1 MKLLI
6 VSDIPPCSNYTAGLV
21 LDQIC
26 RFMPRGSVAVAN
38 VRNPELT
45 DAVLTADLDWVP
57 IEYLRKPREHGR
69 VFNGRGKF
77 LNPLAS
83 FALETYHE
91 LLTCRRLTEQIVR
104 FGRDFGADTVLAV
117 LQGQT
122 EIRIA
127 RPIAAKLGARL
138 YTMAWDPLSL
148 WLDGHEVNRF
158 SQRRVYRQYRETIQ
172 ACEGFGAMF
181 WAMAEEYGSK
191 FEVRAVP
198 LVLGLNT
205 TFAKPAAT
213 AMHSREELI
222 LGAGGKVY
230 PHEIWRALIAALQSV
245 NWTIAGRKVRIRIL
259 ARESSLPWEG
269 AIPVEFVGW
278 HSQKDAV
285 RMLSETDLLFCPY
298 WLDKAYAEV
307 TRLSFPSKLVTY
319 MATGRPV
326 LFLGPEDASP
336 ARFLRENDAGLMCH
350 SDRPEAIVGQ
360 LQRLCEQPGF
370 YAQLARNGREAFD
383 RHLTLAVFRRRFAE
397 LLQVPEESLEGYYPS
412 ALRAA

>member
-6 VSDIPPCSNYTAGLV
+6 VGDIPPCTNYTAGLV
-21 LDQIC
+21 LDQLC
-26 RFMPRGSVAVAN
+26 RFMPRGSIAVAN

-57 IEYLRKPREHGR
+57 IKYLRKPREHGR
-69 VFNGRGKF
+69 VFRGRAKF

-83 FALETYHE
+83 FARETYHE
-91 LLTCRRLTEQIVR
+91 LVTCRRLTEQIVR
-104 FGRDFGADTVLAV
+104 FGRDFGADAVLSV

-138 YTMAWDPLSL
+138 YTMTWDPLSL
-148 WLDGHEVNRF
+148 WLDAHEVNRL
-158 SQRRVYRQYRETIQ
+158 SQRRVYRQFRETMR
-172 ACEGFGAMF
+172 ACEGLGAMF
-181 WAMAEEYGSK
+181 WAMAEEYGPK
-191 FEVRAVP
+191 FGVRAVP
-198 LVLGLNT
+198 LVLGLDAS
-205 TFAKPAAT
+205 FAKPAAT
-213 AMHSREELI
+213 AMHSRDELI

-230 PHEIWRALIAALQSV
+230 PPEIWRALIAALRSV

-259 ARESSLPWEG
+259 ARESTPPWDG
-269 AIPVEFVGW
+269 AAPVEFVGW

-285 RMLSETDLLFCPY
+285 RMLAETDLLFCPY

-336 ARFLRENDAGLMCH
+336 ARFLRENGAG
-350 SDRPEAIVGQ
+350 E
-360 LQRLCEQPGF
+360 LQRLCEQPGI

-383 RHLTLAVFRRRFAE
+383 RHLTLDAFRRRFAE
-397 LLQVPEESLEGYYPS
+397 LLQVPEESLEGGSPR